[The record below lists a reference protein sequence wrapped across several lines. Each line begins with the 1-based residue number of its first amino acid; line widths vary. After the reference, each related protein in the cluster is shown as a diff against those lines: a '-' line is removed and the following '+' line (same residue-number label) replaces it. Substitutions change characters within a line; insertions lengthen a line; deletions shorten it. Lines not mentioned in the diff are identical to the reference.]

1 MRQEQETFG
10 GRRGEKQVMRMG
22 HEDGRT
28 RGSDD
33 RATPE
38 KRSTRGYF
46 VGFFERVDLLAIA
59 VAPTYSYLSRIIDD
73 TDGKEVC
80 RHVPVTSMLT
90 HIFRPVLNRQH

>member
-1 MRQEQETFG
+1 
-10 GRRGEKQVMRMG
+10 MRMG

-28 RGSDD
+28 RGPD

-38 KRSTRGYF
+38 KRSARGYF
-46 VGFFERVDLLAIA
+46 VFFERVDLLAIA
-59 VAPTYSYLSRIIDD
+59 VAPTYSCLSRIIDD